1 MLIPNVQHMYKIV
14 IKGQAS
20 VEQVSEGEVGNHS
33 SNGLPD
39 QDIITTNHVNIPSAS
54 ENRNKAHLEIA
65 DVVSTPTLNSRSY
78 LRSIEFSNE

>member
-1 MLIPNVQHMYKIV
+1 MMYKLL

-20 VEQVSEGEVGNHS
+20 VEQVSECEVGNHS

-39 QDIITTNHVNIPSAS
+39 QDIIPTNHVNIPSAS

-65 DVVSTPTLNSRSY
+65 DVVSMPTL
-78 LRSIEFSNE
+78 SIREAI